1 MAVDYIIGALIVA
14 SMVVNVLALG
24 AFWVSPGLRT
34 TANRFVINLLI
45 ANLVGCMVVLGP
57 SVFYLYT
64 DAIGVQVT
72 TSNTNT
78 TTVKTSITPTAVT
91 AGADNSYDAG
101 LWSDCVND
109 TINHANSNCN
119 TTTVLFKHNQD
130 EIVVMRSASFGAGV
144 RLTTTADDSRFWGY
158 DLTTALGK
166 YHILFTKF
174 CINMH
179 F

>member
-14 SMVVNVLALG
+14 SMVVNALALG

-57 SVFYLYT
+57 SVFYLYG
-64 DAIGVQVT
+64 DAIGVKVT
-72 TSNTNT
+72 TINTNT
-78 TTVKTSITPTAVT
+78 TTVKTSITPTTTTVT
-91 AGADNSYDAG
+91 AGGDNSYDAG
-101 LWSDCVND
+101 LWSDCVNE
-109 TINHANSNCN
+109 TLNHANSNCN

-130 EIVVMRSASFGAGV
+130 ELVIMRSASFGVADSV
-144 RLTTTADDSRFWGY
+144 QRLTKADESRFWGY

-166 YHILFTKF
+166 YIHKLFTSF
-174 CINMH
+174 
-179 F
+179 

>member
-14 SMVVNVLALG
+14 SMVVNALALG

-57 SVFYLYT
+57 SVFYLYSNT
-64 DAIGVQVT
+64 IAIQVT

-78 TTVKTSITPTAVT
+78 TTVKTSITPTTTVT
-91 AGADNSYDAG
+91 AGVDNSYDAG
-101 LWSDCVND
+101 LWSDCVNE

-130 EIVVMRSASFGAGV
+130 EMVSVRSASFGDGFQ
-144 RLTTTADDSRFWGY
+144 RTTTADDSRFWGY

-166 YHILFTKF
+166 LFTICF
-174 CINMH
+174 I
-179 F
+179 